1 MSVARRKVRDQ
12 GKGVDAVSAILLG
25 GYPAKQCARITH
37 NKYSPTAPP
46 PAPTPPELQAL
57 FDEGRV
63 FETAVVDEF
72 VSRFAGSG
80 DLLVLDEDADW
91 EATKRLTLDALRA
104 GVPIVV
110 GGRLPDVNGRVGAPD
125 VLIRHADGYLPVD
138 IKNHRTLNPSANP
151 ESPRARSVV
160 DVSALNTPDDRHTHR
175 GYSNT
180 AGHWRHDAMQLAH
193 YTRMLQE
200 LGLHPVSDPALIGG
214 IIGTSNLSALTGDE
228 LGIVWYDL
236 AAPAESTFSA
246 TEPGHR
252 KRRSPLERYDHEFA
266 FRLAVAEA
274 ARDGGELVRPFRTND
289 CDSCEWFEYCAD
301 VVGPDD
307 ASFALAAGHLNVRE
321 WLYLYGGSERF
332 TVDDLARTDAATVID
347 GFREQSVGTANPHKR
362 LEDAI
367 RRARMTLAGIDF
379 QPHGATW
386 PEVPCADIEVD
397 FDIEWDTDGR
407 IYQWGL
413 RIREGQDDTTARY
426 EPVVSFDVLD
436 ERAEEAL
443 ADVFAARLNALKDA
457 ARQENKSIRVF
468 HWHHVEVSLTRKF
481 DAVAAALDGI
491 TCDLL
496 AWFNA
501 NFFARQTA
509 SIKNVAPLFGFQ
521 WDVDDAGGRVSQLKI
536 AQARG
541 AGPEAEDARRWCLL
555 YNESD
560 VAAQAAIR
568 DGLRAT
574 GRAILP
580 Q

>member
-1 MSVARRKVRDQ
+1 MS
-12 GKGVDAVSAILLG
+12 GILLG

-46 PAPTPPELQAL
+46 PAPTTPELQAL
-57 FDEGRV
+57 FDEGVV

-72 VSRFAGSG
+72 AARFAGSA
-80 DLLVLDEDADW
+80 DLLVIDEDDW
-91 EATKRLTLDALRA
+91 DTTKRLTLDALKV

-110 GGRLPDVNGRVGAPD
+110 GGRLPDINGRVGAPD
-125 VLIRHADGYLPVD
+125 VLIRHVDGYLPVD
-138 IKNHRTLNPSANP
+138 IKNHRSLKPSANP
-151 ESPRARSVV
+151 DSPRARAQAT
-160 DVSALNTPDDRHTHR
+160 VSSLSTPDDRNMYR
-175 GYSNT
+175 GYSNA
-180 AGHWRHDAMQLAH
+180 AGHWRDDAMQLAH

-200 LGLHPVSDPALIGG
+200 LGLYPCDPALVGG
-214 IIGTSNLSALTGDE
+214 IIGTSDLTALIGGE

-236 AAPAESTFSA
+236 AAIKEETFSA

-266 FRLAVAEA
+266 FRITVAET
-274 ARDGGELVRPFRTND
+274 ARDGGELVRPFRTRD
-289 CDSCEWFEYCAD
+289 CDNCEWFDYCAD
-301 VVGPDD
+301 VAGPDD

-321 WLYLYGGSERF
+321 WLYLYGDGRF
-332 TVDDLARTDAATVID
+332 TVEDLAGTDADAVID
-347 GFREQSVGTANPHKR
+347 GFRDQSVGSNNPRKR
-362 LEDAI
+362 LGDAI

-379 QPHGATW
+379 QPRGATW
-386 PEVPCADIEVD
+386 PEVPCADVEVD

-413 RIREGQDDTTARY
+413 RVREGQDDATARY
-426 EPVVSFDVLD
+426 EPIVSFEVLD

-457 ARQENKSIRVF
+457 ARQEKKILLVF

-491 TCDLL
+491 TCDLY

-501 NFFARQTA
+501 NFFARQSS
-509 SIKNVAPLFGFQ
+509 SIKNVAPLFGFE
-521 WDVDDAGGRVSQLKI
+521 WDVDDAGGRLSQLKI

-541 AGPEAEDARRWCLL
+541 GGPDADEARQWCLR

-568 DGLRAT
+568 DGLRRLGSA
-574 GRAILP
+574 RP
-580 Q
+580 SEV